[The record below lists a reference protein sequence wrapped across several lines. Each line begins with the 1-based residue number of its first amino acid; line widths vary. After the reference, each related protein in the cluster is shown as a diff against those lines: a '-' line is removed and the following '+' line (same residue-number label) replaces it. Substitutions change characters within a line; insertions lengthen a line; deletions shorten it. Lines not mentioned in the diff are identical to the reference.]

1 MTWVQLP
8 NYLRANRK
16 RLALVQD
23 EVAFLL
29 GAETGESV
37 CRHERFT
44 REPSLAVALAYEAI
58 YQRPV
63 RELFAGLYRKI
74 EKEVATRSKTAT
86 DRTRLKKTTRHSA
99 RKIQTLTDMA
109 ARLSGKDQNLR

>member
-37 CRHERFT
+37 CRHERFA

-58 YQRPV
+58 YQKPV
-63 RELFAGLYRKI
+63 RELFAGLYKKI
-74 EKEVATRSKTAT
+74 EKEVAALARTAT
-86 DRTRLKKTTRHSA
+86 DRTSLKRTTRQSA
-99 RKIQTLTDMA
+99 RKIQSLTGIA
-109 ARLSGKDQNLR
+109 ARLSSKAENV